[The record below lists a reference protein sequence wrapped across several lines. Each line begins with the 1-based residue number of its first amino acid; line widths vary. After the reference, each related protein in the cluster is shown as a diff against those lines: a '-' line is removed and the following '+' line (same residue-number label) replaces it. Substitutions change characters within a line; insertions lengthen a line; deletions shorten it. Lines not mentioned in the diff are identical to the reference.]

1 MHPWVIYAN
10 EISRDRERRLS
21 KLASF
26 DEERWLLAQS
36 VPPREARSW
45 HIRRRVAQVLAVA
58 SRTTAAVVRQLD
70 ECVADDLGR
79 SLAPTE

>member
-21 KLASF
+21 QLVSF

-36 VPPREARSW
+36 IPPSDSRSW
-45 HIRRRVAQVLAVA
+45 HIRRRVAQALAVA
-58 SRTTAAVVRQLD
+58 SRTTATVVRQLD

>member
-21 KLASF
+21 QLASF

-36 VPPREARSW
+36 VPPSDARSW
-45 HIRRRVAQVLAVA
+45 HIRRRVAQALAVA
-58 SRTTAAVVRQLD
+58 SRTTATVVRQLD

>member
-21 KLASF
+21 QLASF

-36 VPPREARSW
+36 VPPSDPRSW
-45 HIRRRVAQVLAVA
+45 HIRRRVAQALAVA
-58 SRTTAAVVRQLD
+58 SRTTATVVRQLD

>member
-10 EISRDRERRLS
+10 EINQDRERRLNQ
-21 KLASF
+21 LATS
-26 DEERWLLAQS
+26 DEERWLLAQTDS
-36 VPPREARSW
+36 LSEPRQW
-45 HIRRRVAQVLAVA
+45 HVRRHIAQGLALA
-58 SRTTAAVVRQLD
+58 SRATATVVRRLD

>member
-36 VPPREARSW
+36 VPPPEARSW

-58 SRTTAAVVRQLD
+58 SRTTATVVRQLD

>member
-1 MHPWVIYAN
+1 MHPWVIYAD
-10 EISRDRERRLS
+10 EISRDRERRLAR
-21 KLASF
+21 LVPF

-36 VPPREARSW
+36 VPPSEARSW
-45 HIRRRVAQVLAVA
+45 HIRRRVAQALAVA
-58 SRTTAAVVRQLD
+58 SRTTATVVRQLD